1 MVGERVPGG
10 SLPDDPH
17 DAEGFPLMTHEVVAR
32 MARETDGYML
42 PEVNDILW
50 LSDKRWRAVAGL
62 DAFTGVTI
70 LHLENNRIGP
80 TLGDGLQ
87 AMRKLAVLHLNGN
100 SLTSVDDA
108 RLARRHPSLVSVSLA
123 GNRISRVSNDAF
135 PNSLRT
141 LSLAKNRLR
150 DASAIEALSRL
161 PDLETLDLGENEL
174 RDEDED
180 VLKVLAECPSLR
192 ALTLRGNPLQ
202 HSLGLDYRRAL
213 VSALPS
219 LTCLDDKAVSA
230 MERLGAEAWRRGGK
244 SKQAEKEAKESL
256 VFARDERR
264 RAATRAAAAERA
276 ERRAK
281 AEARQ
286 AEERDVAGAS
296 DERSNSGEAA
306 EVARRRCFRAE
317 SLRAHGEDVCRSGP
331 DRGGGCGGGGGGGRG
346 RPPTRRR
353 GESAPPRFRS
363 RGRAR
368 RGSNFR
374 AEPRGDERRGHAA
387 DAACGAVE
395 ARFGFGRRDGRVSGP
410 SVGSRDARGGALPGD
425 GRNATCAARVV
436 HSDIV

>member
-1 MVGERVPGG
+1 
-10 SLPDDPH
+10 
-17 DAEGFPLMTHEVVAR
+17 
-32 MARETDGYML
+32 ML

-256 VFARDERR
+256 VVARDERR

-306 EVARRRCFRAE
+306 DSHVEDVSAPRASELTEKTRDPIAAAAAAAAAAVAEGDRRLAE
-317 SLRAHGEDVCRSGP
+317 EAKARLRAFALAAARGEEVTFAPSPVEMSAEATQQTLRVELSKLGLVSRDETEESP
-331 DRGGGCGGGGGGGRG
+331 DLPSEAATRAAALFREMVE
-346 RPPTRRR
+346 TRR
-353 GESAPPRFRS
+353 AQ
-363 RGRAR
+363 RA
-368 RGSNFR
+368 
-374 AEPRGDERRGHAA
+374 
-387 DAACGAVE
+387 
-395 ARFGFGRRDGRVSGP
+395 
-410 SVGSRDARGGALPGD
+410 
-425 GRNATCAARVV
+425 
-436 HSDIV
+436 